1 MGNHA
6 TGPGPLTDDGCAV
19 ELYRRLV
26 ATGEPELV
34 ETEVRAG
41 STILELGAGAGRVTH
56 PLLRKGY
63 RVTAVDS
70 SADMLAQIWG
80 AETILAQIETLALG
94 RTFDAVV
101 LGSNLINTPDDR
113 QRTAL
118 LNTCR
123 RHVAENGIVLIESY
137 APSRIKALHDGMLED
152 RDGVRCSLQD
162 FKLSVNEFSATIVYE
177 AVDATWTQSFTAKI
191 FDEDDVTHELRKSGL
206 AFRRWL
212 DDRKTWLSAT
222 RPSAH

>member
-123 RHVAENGIVLIESY
+123 RHVAETES
-137 APSRIKALHDGMLED
+137 
-152 RDGVRCSLQD
+152 C
-162 FKLSVNEFSATIVYE
+162 
-177 AVDATWTQSFTAKI
+177 
-191 FDEDDVTHELRKSGL
+191 
-206 AFRRWL
+206 
-212 DDRKTWLSAT
+212 
-222 RPSAH
+222 